1 MTLKERIKAFSELGH
16 VLRISAERGSSAYT
30 HHLEKVINNQQF
42 NNPWFT
48 PDNVRMAIKAIA
60 MELTEKNLKKWTD
73 KYPDLEGKGKR
84 GSVAVVMA
92 GNIPLAGFHDY
103 LSVLISGFDL
113 MAKTSSKD
121 PELIVVVHKIL
132 SEINTEFSQKVTF
145 AEGPISGFDYV
156 IATGSDNSSRYFEYY
171 FGKYPHIIRKNR
183 NSIALIEGDET
194 DHDLKMLGSDV
205 FSYFG
210 LGCRN
215 VSKIYIPEEYDL
227 SRIISIWKDYSKMT
241 DHHKYANNYD
251 FNKAVYLV
259 NQDKFI
265 DTGFLLMKQDKE
277 ISSPVAVLYF
287 EYYKSF
293 ESVLRKTESMK
304 DKIQCIV
311 NKRSVPFGEAQMPH
325 LWDYADGVDTLEF
338 LLKKNYAGII

>member
-1 MTLKERIKAFSELGH
+1 MTLKDRIKAFSELGH
-16 VLRISAERGSSAYT
+16 VLRISVERGQSAYS
-30 HHLEKVINNQQF
+30 HHLEKVIYNQQF
-42 NNPWFT
+42 TNPWFT
-48 PDNVRMAIKAIA
+48 PENVRMAIEAIA
-60 MELTEKNLKKWTD
+60 MELTEDNLIKWTD
-73 KYPDLEGKGKR
+73 NYPDLEGSGKK

-103 LSVLISGFDL
+103 LSVLIAGFDL
-113 MAKTSSKD
+113 IAKTSSKD
-121 PELIVVVHKIL
+121 PELIVAVHGIL
-132 SEINTEFSQKVTF
+132 SEINSEFSQKVTF

-194 DHDLKMLGSDV
+194 DHDLQKLGSDV

-215 VSKIYIPEEYDL
+215 VSKIYIPEGYDL
-227 SRIISIWKDYSKMT
+227 SRIINNWKDYSKMT

-251 FNKAVYLV
+251 FNKAVYLI
-259 NQDKFI
+259 NQNKII
-265 DTGFLLMKQDKE
+265 DTGFVLMKEDQG

-287 EYYKSF
+287 EYFKSI
-293 ESVLRKTESMK
+293 ESVIRKTETMK

-311 NKRSVPFGEAQMPH
+311 SKMNVPFGEAQMPH
-325 LWDYADGVDTLEF
+325 LWDYADGIDTLEF
-338 LLKKNYAGII
+338 LLKKK

>member
-1 MTLKERIKAFSELGH
+1 MNLRERIEAFSELGH
-16 VLRISAERGSSAYT
+16 VLRIAAERGPSDNS
-30 HHLEKVINNQQF
+30 HNFEKLINNQQF
-42 NNPWFT
+42 TNPWFT
-48 PDNVRMAIKAIA
+48 PENVRMAIKAIA
-60 MELTEKNLKKWTD
+60 MELTEENLTKWTD
-73 KYPDLEGKGKR
+73 NYPDLESSDSCGV
-84 GSVAVVMA
+84 VAVVMA

-103 LSVLISGFDL
+103 LSVLISGNDL
-113 MAKTSSKD
+113 IAKTSSKD
-121 PELIVVVHKIL
+121 PELIMSVHEIL
-132 SEINTEFSQKVTF
+132 CGINSGFAKKVTF
-145 AEGPISGFDYV
+145 SDSHISGFDCV

-183 NSIALIEGDET
+183 NSIALIEGDESY
-194 DHDLKMLGSDV
+194 HDLKNLGSDV

-215 VSKIYIPEEYDL
+215 VSKIYIPEGYDL
-227 SRIISIWKDYSKMT
+227 SRIISSWKDYSKIA

-259 NQDKFI
+259 NKTRFI
-265 DTGFLLMKQDKE
+265 DAGFLLMKEDQE
-277 ISSPVAVLYF
+277 ISSPVSVLHF

-293 ESVLRKTESMK
+293 EIVLRKTETMK
-304 DKIQCIV
+304 DKIQCVV

-338 LLKKNYAGII
+338 LLKKKNAGII